1 MSESHANEG
10 GGQGGGAGGEHT
22 AGSASEAAAAGA
34 VRSFGER
41 LLGALKLDASVYE
54 EVEHDTSAMGQAAGV
69 VGLAAVAQWLASPFF
84 PAASV
89 IAGSLL
95 AAFAG
100 WALATAIVW
109 VIGVKWFEHT
119 SDYGELLRTLGFANA
134 PALLLAIG
142 VIPLGPFLGVLWI
155 VVYVLLLVAFVVA
168 VRQALDVS
176 TGRSILVCVLAL
188 IANAL
193 LVAGLQ
199 ALVT

>member
-1 MSESHANEG
+1 MSESPANEG
-10 GGQGGGAGGEHT
+10 GGGERT
-22 AGSASEAAAAGA
+22 GGSAREAVAGVPA
-34 VRSFGER
+34 RSFGER

-54 EVEHDTSAMGQAAGV
+54 EVEHDPSAIGQAAGV
-69 VGLAAVAQWLASPFF
+69 VALAAVAQWLASPFF
-84 PAASV
+84 PAAVV
-89 IAGSLL
+89 IASSLL
-95 AAFAG
+95 AAFVG

-109 VIGVKWFEHT
+109 AIGVKWFEHT
-119 SDYGELLRTLGFANA
+119 SNYGELLRTLGFANA

-142 VIPLGPFLGVLWI
+142 VLPLGPFLGVLW
-155 VVYVLLLVAFVVA
+155 VAVYGLLLVAFVIA

-199 ALVT
+199 ALVA